1 MLTRLICGRYN
12 MESKNIIIIFLVII
26 VILAAAIG
34 ITVLHPF
41 DTKQPSKLKITSNKT
56 LNEGSA
62 LTFKLTDLNKTPISD
77 EIVNITVTDSK
88 GKVVFDNVV
97 KTDSKGNAK
106 VDLDL
111 KKGKYNVTVNFGG
124 NKNYTASNATQN
136 LTIKEKNVEA
146 KSVSQSNQ
154 AQSSSNDDN
163 YYNGY
168 SRSSFSEGEQAAID
182 DARAHGYNSPAE
194 YYQATDKTAGQAYID
209 SHPEYN
215 NRR

>member
-1 MLTRLICGRYN
+1 MENKNLI
-12 MESKNIIIIFLVII
+12 IVVLVII

-41 DTKQPSKLKITSNKT
+41 DTKEPSKVKITSNKT
-56 LNEGSA
+56 LVEGSA

-97 KTDSKGNAK
+97 KTDSKGKAK

-111 KKGKYNVTVNFGG
+111 KKGKYNVTVSFGG
-124 NKNYTASNATQN
+124 NNNYTASNDTQK
-136 LTIKEKNVEA
+136 LTVKEKNVESEPA
-146 KSVSQSNQ
+146 SQSNQ
-154 AQSSSNDDN
+154 AKSSSNDDN

-182 DARAHGYNSPAE
+182 DARANGYNSPAE
-194 YYQATDKTAGQAYID
+194 YYQATGKTAGQDYID

>member
-1 MLTRLICGRYN
+1 MENKNLI
-12 MESKNIIIIFLVII
+12 IVVLVII

-41 DTKQPSKLKITSNKT
+41 DTKEPSKVKITSNKT
-56 LNEGSA
+56 LVEGSA

-97 KTDSKGNAK
+97 KTDSKGKAK

-111 KKGKYNVTVNFGG
+111 KKGKYNVTVSFGG
-124 NKNYTASNATQN
+124 NNNYTSSNDTQK
-136 LTIKEKNVEA
+136 LTVKEKNVESEPA
-146 KSVSQSNQ
+146 SQSNQ

-182 DARAHGYNSPAE
+182 DARANGYNSPAE
-194 YYQATDKTAGQAYID
+194 YYQATGKQAGQDYID

>member
-1 MLTRLICGRYN
+1 MENKNLI
-12 MESKNIIIIFLVII
+12 IVVLVII

-41 DTKQPSKLKITSNKT
+41 DTKEPSKVKITSNKT
-56 LNEGSA
+56 LVEGSA

-111 KKGKYNVTVNFGG
+111 KKGKYDVNVTFDG
-124 NKNYTASNATQN
+124 NDKYASDNDTQKLN
-136 LTIKEKNVEA
+136 IK
-146 KSVSQSNQ
+146 
-154 AQSSSNDDN
+154 
-163 YYNGY
+163 
-168 SRSSFSEGEQAAID
+168 
-182 DARAHGYNSPAE
+182 
-194 YYQATDKTAGQAYID
+194 T
-209 SHPEYN
+209 
-215 NRR
+215 

>member
-1 MLTRLICGRYN
+1 MENKNLI
-12 MESKNIIIIFLVII
+12 IVVLVII

-41 DTKQPSKLKITSNKT
+41 DTKEPSKVKITSNKT
-56 LNEGSA
+56 LVEGSA

-97 KTDSKGNAK
+97 KTDSKGKAK

-111 KKGKYNVTVNFGG
+111 TKGKYNVTVSFGG
-124 NKNYTASNATQN
+124 NNNYTSSNDTQK
-136 LTIKEKNVEA
+136 LTVKEKNVESEPA
-146 KSVSQSNQ
+146 SQSNQ

-182 DARAHGYNSPAE
+182 EARANGYNSPAE
-194 YYQATDKTAGQAYID
+194 YYQATGKQAGQEYMD

>member
-1 MLTRLICGRYN
+1 MLTRLIRGRYN

-56 LNEGSA
+56 LIEGSA

-136 LTIKEKNVEA
+136 LTVKEKTVEA
-146 KSVSQSNQ
+146 QPASQSNQ

-182 DARAHGYNSPAE
+182 DARAHGYSSPAD
-194 YYQATDKTAGQAYID
+194 YHRATGKTAGQAYID
-209 SHPEYN
+209 SHPEYYD
-215 NRR
+215 RR

>member
-1 MLTRLICGRYN
+1 MENKNLI
-12 MESKNIIIIFLVII
+12 IVVLVII

-41 DTKQPSKLKITSNKT
+41 DTKEPSKVKITSNKT
-56 LNEGSA
+56 LVEGSA

-97 KTDSKGNAK
+97 KTDSKGKAK

-111 KKGKYNVTVNFGG
+111 KKGKYNVTVSFGG
-124 NKNYTASNATQN
+124 NNNYTSSNATQK
-136 LTIKEKNVEA
+136 LTVKEKNVESEPA
-146 KSVSQSNQ
+146 SQSNQ

-182 DARAHGYNSPAE
+182 DARANGYNSPAE
-194 YYQATDKTAGQAYID
+194 YYQATGKQAGQEYMD

>member
-1 MLTRLICGRYN
+1 MENKNLI
-12 MESKNIIIIFLVII
+12 IVVLVII

-41 DTKQPSKLKITSNKT
+41 DTKEPSKVKITSNKT
-56 LNEGSA
+56 LVEGSA

-97 KTDSKGNAK
+97 KTDSKGKAK

-111 KKGKYNVTVNFGG
+111 KKGKYNVTVSFGG
-124 NKNYTASNATQN
+124 NNNYTSSNDTQK
-136 LTIKEKNVEA
+136 LTVKEKNVESEPA
-146 KSVSQSNQ
+146 SQSNQ

-182 DARAHGYNSPAE
+182 EARANGYNSPAE
-194 YYQATDKTAGQAYID
+194 YYQATGKQAGQEYMD
-209 SHPEYN
+209 SNPEYN
-215 NRR
+215 NRH

>member
-1 MLTRLICGRYN
+1 MENKNLI
-12 MESKNIIIIFLVII
+12 IVVLVII

-41 DTKQPSKLKITSNKT
+41 DTKEPSKVKITSNKT
-56 LNEGSA
+56 LVEGSA

-97 KTDSKGNAK
+97 KTDSKGKAK

-111 KKGKYNVTVNFGG
+111 KKGKYNVTVSFGG
-124 NKNYTASNATQN
+124 NNNYTSSNDTQK
-136 LTIKEKNVEA
+136 LTVKEKNVESEPA
-146 KSVSQSNQ
+146 SQSNQ
-154 AQSSSNDDN
+154 AQSYSNDDN

-182 DARAHGYNSPAE
+182 EARANGYNSPAE
-194 YYQATDKTAGQAYID
+194 YYQATGKQAGQEYMD

>member
-1 MLTRLICGRYN
+1 MENKNLI
-12 MESKNIIIIFLVII
+12 IVVLIII

-62 LTFKLTDLNKTPISD
+62 LTFKLTDLNKTPISE

-97 KTDSKGNAK
+97 KTDSKGKAK

-111 KKGKYNVTVNFGG
+111 KKGKYNVTVSFGG
-124 NKNYTASNATQN
+124 NNNYTSSNDTQK
-136 LTIKEKNVEA
+136 LTVKEKNVESEPA
-146 KSVSQSNQ
+146 SQSNQ

-182 DARAHGYNSPAE
+182 DARANGYNSPAE
-194 YYQATDKTAGQAYID
+194 YYQATGKQAGQDYID

>member
-1 MLTRLICGRYN
+1 MVN
-12 MESKNIIIIFLVII
+12 KNIIIIVLVII

-41 DTKQPSKLKITSNKT
+41 DTKEPSKVKITSNKT
-56 LNEGSA
+56 LIEGSA

-97 KTDSKGNAK
+97 KTDSKGKAK

-111 KKGKYNVTVNFGG
+111 KKGKYNVTVSFGG
-124 NKNYTASNATQN
+124 NNNYTASNATQN
-136 LTIKEKNVEA
+136 LTVKEKNVESEPA
-146 KSVSQSNQ
+146 SQSNQ

-182 DARAHGYNSPAE
+182 EARANGYNSPAE
-194 YYQATDKTAGQAYID
+194 YYQATGKTAGQDYID

>member
-1 MLTRLICGRYN
+1 
-12 MESKNIIIIFLVII
+12 MENKNIIIILLVII

-34 ITVLHPF
+34 FMVLKPMHAKEP
-41 DTKQPSKLKITSNKT
+41 TKIKVTSNKT
-56 LNEGSA
+56 LYEGKN
-62 LTFKLTDLNKTPISD
+62 LTVKLTDLNKTPICD

-111 KKGKYNVTVNFGG
+111 KKGKYDVTVSFGG

-194 YYQATDKTAGQAYID
+194 YYQATGKQAGQEYMD

-215 NRR
+215 DRR